1 VYPCSRITACSE
13 RPRSAA
19 SFETRSVAQRHYL
32 PHTAVYGAVGSDEP
46 WPPIGIREMAAGCG
60 CCHSGDLEG
69 AGRPRTDPREL
80 RMMSGAVA
88 HLPTTSR
95 HEGMGVYVSLAVQRT
110 ARHMPCAEATQNVAR
125 YGAGRPHFRGMD
137 VPRIIFIAVLL
148 AGCTGGDRQ
157 AARTT
162 TDTTVTPVMTT
173 DTTVVQQKVNVQ
185 VDTVKKTHHKP

>member
-1 VYPCSRITACSE
+1 
-13 RPRSAA
+13 
-19 SFETRSVAQRHYL
+19 
-32 PHTAVYGAVGSDEP
+32 
-46 WPPIGIREMAAGCG
+46 
-60 CCHSGDLEG
+60 
-69 AGRPRTDPREL
+69 
-80 RMMSGAVA
+80 
-88 HLPTTSR
+88 
-95 HEGMGVYVSLAVQRT
+95 
-110 ARHMPCAEATQNVAR
+110 
-125 YGAGRPHFRGMD
+125 MD